1 MVFAMEQELINLLD
15 PDLKCLDCKIKS
27 DVVIIEVCSSKVHAV
42 CPYCGNS
49 SARTHSIYQRE
60 IQDIPWHDK
69 QTILLLNVRKMFCDN
84 PNCSHK
90 TFSERF
96 GFISPNGKKTT
107 RLIERILMTSVK
119 LSSVS
124 ASALLKADSIQVSK
138 SSICDLLKKNA
149 STCG

>member
-1 MVFAMEQELINLLD
+1 MVFVMDQELINLLD
-15 PDLKCLDCKIKS
+15 TDLKCLDCKIKS

-49 SARTHSIYQRE
+49 SARTHSTYQRE
-60 IQDIPWHDK
+60 IQDIPLHDK

-96 GFISPNGKKTT
+96 SFISPNGKKTT